1 MTGAGVGAKMV
12 GWVSSGAKAMAGEVV
27 SPLAPMAAGA
37 KAMGNLTR
45 NAISDAHFLDDAQYE
60 DESREIVD
68 LLKSVQNSQKL
79 EGLKR
84 LIACISVGRDVAEF
98 FPNVVVNVANTPFE
112 VKNLV
117 YIYLVRYAERRPDEA
132 LLSINTFQKDLS
144 DTNPRIRAL
153 ALRVMSSIRITATVP
168 IVMLAIKKC
177 ALDTAVNVR
186 KAAAH
191 AVPKVYALDPTMQ
204 EELIEN
210 IDQMLGD
217 RTPMVVASAV
227 SAFIAVCPERLDLLH
242 QHYRKLCRMMV
253 DMDEWGQTHLAS
265 ILLRYSRTQF
275 CKVDTHLRE
284 PAAFGEDPT
293 PLEQDAQ
300 AAAEKEKEEEKE
312 DSDGDSDG
320 DPTTLP
326 KKVLTKNEGFYS
338 DEDEEEE
345 KKEEEEDLSLPPPP
359 PLPKPTATPAEEEES
374 GDKKGTSDMEAEE
387 AKEAKEE
394 VKEEAMEDAPPAAE
408 DEEEAPAP
416 AAVEEEKAP
425 APPVVE
431 EEKAPAPAVV
441 EEEKEA
447 PAPPVEKKEE
457 EEEEESD
464 SDSEFGSEEEDKPK
478 KKKKEKKQESA
489 KKSKREASPA
499 KPVKFKVGG
508 PLAEDHALLLKCSR
522 PLLQSRNS
530 SVVLAVASLHFYLA
544 PFAELHQV
552 AAALVFALR
561 TSTPSAQEILIAAI
575 AAMVSVQPTL
585 FERHT
590 FAFYVKSMDAYNVR
604 VFKLEILTTLL
615 TESNSHAVLQELQ
628 VYLRDLDKR
637 FVVATVRALGRCA
650 ARVPST
656 SAACSRSLVAL
667 TSIAVP
673 EVASEAVVVIRS
685 LVQRSPKTHGAVMIR
700 MLKNLHNLK
709 PPLAR
714 AAVVWMAGG
723 DFGQGPAATDVL
735 APEHAAKLE
744 RLAPEVLRLVVGT
757 FAEEAVATKLQLINS
772 LTKLRLRQPD
782 NDKLA
787 VLHRYAMTLA
797 RYDPDYDLR
806 DRARFLKTLVPLVG
820 DTEPPSPLAA
830 HAQLLLM
837 CSKPRPPL
845 PSLTL
850 TRGIFTLGS
859 LSHIVQHPATGYF
872 GLAPHP
878 SQPTNP
884 NVREPRSKVGKS
896 EGSREAWGG
905 GDSGSGSDDF
915 YGSDSDTD
923 TTNSSDSEA
932 SQERGFYSE
941 SGSGSGSGSGSDS
954 DSFSG
959 SGSISGRSRSA
970 SGSGSASSS
979 GSDSDSGSASG
990 TDSDSEEKPVGGGSR
1005 VVGGRRPSPRLR
1017 AWRPREVREGAWRR
1031 VWFDPVHDPRAAY
1044 KVCQRET

>member
-338 DEDEEEE
+338 DEDEEE
-345 KKEEEEDLSLPPPP
+345 
-359 PLPKPTATPAEEEES
+359 
-374 GDKKGTSDMEAEE
+374 
-387 AKEAKEE
+387 
-394 VKEEAMEDAPPAAE
+394 
-408 DEEEAPAP
+408 
-416 AAVEEEKAP
+416 
-425 APPVVE
+425 
-431 EEKAPAPAVV
+431 
-441 EEEKEA
+441 
-447 PAPPVEKKEE
+447 EKKEE

-990 TDSDSEEKPVGGGSR
+990 TDSDSEEKPV
-1005 VVGGRRPSPRLR
+1005 RRR
-1017 AWRPREVREGAWRR
+1017 
-1031 VWFDPVHDPRAAY
+1031 
-1044 KVCQRET
+1044 K